1 MSNLFTKSNLFST
14 PESIEALQDQVSN
27 LFNGAEQRIA
37 TIIMAMTWNLAAE
50 LYKEKHPEEEERD
63 ND

>member
-14 PESIEALQDQVSN
+14 PESIEALQEQVKS
-27 LFNGAEQRIA
+27 FNGAEQKIA